1 MPKIISF
8 IRLTFFLS
16 IVLTSVFSF
25 ISIDLDLAKFLLQDK
40 LLHMATFS
48 FITFF
53 AYASKFDVN
62 RFVILLGLIFYG
74 LLIEI
79 IQNYLSYRNFELLDL
94 LFDIFGVLLGYLSW
108 KYLKKIYPSYWFI
121 LISPQL
127 NF

>member
-8 IRLTFFLS
+8 IRLTFFSS
-16 IVLTSVFSF
+16 IVVTSVFSF
-25 ISIDLDLAKFLLQDK
+25 ISIDQDLAKFLLQDK

-53 AYASKFDVN
+53 AYASKFNVN

>member
-8 IRLTFFLS
+8 IRLTFFSS

-25 ISIDLDLAKFLLQDK
+25 ISIDQDLAKFLLQDK

>member
-25 ISIDLDLAKFLLQDK
+25 ISIDQDLAKFLLQDK

-53 AYASKFDVN
+53 AYASKFNVN
-62 RFVILLGLIFYG
+62 RLVILLGLILYG

>member
-25 ISIDLDLAKFLLQDK
+25 ISIDQDLAKFLLQDK

-79 IQNYLSYRNFELLDL
+79 IKNYLSYRNFELLDL

>member
-8 IRLTFFLS
+8 IRLTFFSS

-25 ISIDLDLAKFLLQDK
+25 ISIDQDLAKFLLQDK

-94 LFDIFGVLLGYLSW
+94 LYDIFGVLLGYLSW